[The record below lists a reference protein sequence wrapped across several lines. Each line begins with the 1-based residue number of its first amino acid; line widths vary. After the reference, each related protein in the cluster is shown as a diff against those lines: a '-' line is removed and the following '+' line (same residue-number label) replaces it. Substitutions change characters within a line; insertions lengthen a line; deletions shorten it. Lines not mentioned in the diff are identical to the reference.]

1 MNFTLKIFVFLII
14 VITVINCYP
23 SNNNLDGDSD
33 NKLIRDKRQYG
44 YYPVESPGPRYQ
56 YRPIIK
62 YRETRRKKKRLF
74 VPNFFG

>member
-14 VITVINCYP
+14 VITVIDCYP
-23 SNNNLDGDSD
+23 SDNNSDGVCGD
-33 NKLIRDKRQYG
+33 KLIRDKRQDYG
-44 YYPVESPGPRYQ
+44 YYPAEPPRYQ

-62 YRETRRKKKRLF
+62 YRETRRKRKRLF